1 MGSERLLEAEHIEFW
16 LIDDGPA
23 ANPNLEFLVDDAAR
37 TIRTLRAEG
46 KKVLVHCV
54 EGSSRTPAQ
63 SNTDLARTLRG
74 PRTRQMSGETTSG
87 TVLPGNG
94 AASRVTATPSPAAVS
109 GARLRRMRRVCMTIA
124 GPNERDQPLGFR

>member
-63 SNTDLARTLRG
+63 SNTAGVPSTFVNRISGIKNLSANPGSVSVNFPSENVTGDSCAAAPG
-74 PRTRQMSGETTSG
+74 IVTRA
-87 TVLPGNG
+87 V
-94 AASRVTATPSPAAVS
+94 ASSSPSF
-109 GARLRRMRRVCMTIA
+109 T
-124 GPNERDQPLGFR
+124 N

>member
-1 MGSERLLEAEHIEFW
+1 MRHPHDDGVWLGGYDAVFGADHAGGYDAVISLCRMGSERLESEHIEFW

-63 SNTDLARTLRG
+63 SNTDLARSLRG
-74 PRTRQMSGETTSG
+74 PRTPAGHGDHRGP
-87 TVLPGNG
+87 VG
-94 AASRVTATPSPAAVS
+94 AGR
-109 GARLRRMRRVCMTIA
+109 
-124 GPNERDQPLGFR
+124 

>member
-1 MGSERLLEAEHIEFW
+1 VISLCRMGSERLLEAEHIEFW

-54 EGSSRTPAQ
+54 EGSSRTPSVA
-63 SNTDLARTLRG
+63 ARYSLLLGRD
-74 PRTRQMSGETTSG
+74 PRD
-87 TVLPGNG
+87 VLDSMTWCRPNPELW
-94 AASRVTATPSPAAVS
+94 AAAVG
-109 GARLRRMRRVCMTIA
+109 GA
-124 GPNERDQPLGFR
+124 